1 MLGRKGRQRSKER
14 RDKGQRSH
22 FQLPTTG
29 MTQGFNKQLSG
40 LISEGVGTVSM
51 SEAKKKEKSKKLN
64 SSIPEVQHGPQ
75 TGFR

>member
-1 MLGRKGRQRSKER
+1 MLGRKGRQRSQER

-40 LISEGVGTVSM
+40 LVSEGVGTVSM
-51 SEAKKKEKSKKLN
+51 SETKKEKVKETEL
-64 SSIPEVQHGPQ
+64 QHSRGSAW
-75 TGFR
+75 TSDWL

>member
-1 MLGRKGRQRSKER
+1 MLGRKGRPRSQER

-40 LISEGVGTVSM
+40 LVSEGVGTVSM
-51 SEAKKKEKSKKLN
+51 SEAKKEKVKETEL
-64 SSIPEVQHGPQ
+64 QHSRGSAW
-75 TGFR
+75 TSDWL

>member
-40 LISEGVGTVSM
+40 LVSEGVGTVSM
-51 SEAKKKEKSKKLN
+51 SEAKKEKVKETEL
-64 SSIPEVQHGPQ
+64 QHSRGSAW
-75 TGFR
+75 TSVWL